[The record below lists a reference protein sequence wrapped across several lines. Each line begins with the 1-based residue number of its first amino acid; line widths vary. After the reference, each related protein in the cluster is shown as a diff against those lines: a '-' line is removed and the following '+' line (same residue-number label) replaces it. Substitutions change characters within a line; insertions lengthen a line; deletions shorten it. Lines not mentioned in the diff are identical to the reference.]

1 MTQQVTYLP
10 LTRDKVE
17 WVKSTIR
24 DIPDFPKP
32 GIVFKDLTTLL
43 KDPKAFAYVIDVL
56 AEKFANSNV
65 KYIVGIESRGF
76 ILGSAIAHKLGLGFI
91 PVRKPGKLPH
101 KVETATYELEYGTD
115 TLEIHIDA
123 VERGERVLIID
134 DLLATGGTAEAAHRL
149 LKSIGA
155 DVAGMGFVVELSFL
169 KGRQKLP
176 AGVEI
181 FSIVEYE

>member
-1 MTQQVTYLP
+1 MTQQTSYLP

-32 GIVFKDLTTLL
+32 GIIFKDMTTLL
-43 KDPKAFAYVIDVL
+43 RNPEAFIYVIDVL
-56 AEKFANSNV
+56 AERFATSKA

-76 ILGSAIAHKLGLGFI
+76 ILGAAIAHKLGLGFI

-101 KVETATYELEYGTD
+101 KVEKAVYELEYGSD
-115 TLEIHIDA
+115 CLEIHIDS
-123 VERGERVLIID
+123 VDRGDRVVVID
-134 DLLATGGTAEAAHRL
+134 DLLATGGTAEASHRL

-155 DVAGMGFVVELSFL
+155 EVVGMGFVVELGFL
-169 KGRQKLP
+169 KGRAKLP
-176 AGVEI
+176 AGVDT
-181 FSIVEYE
+181 FSIVNYE